1 MVAEQALIA
10 GGLVTPARLPLYRM
24 KARLAFGY
32 FSHDMLE
39 KQIHMRNK
47 KRGKE
52 RRASSFVFRKACM
65 RDSQSMDVN
74 VPSFAERN
82 LIN

>member
-1 MVAEQALIA
+1 MIAEQAPIA
-10 GGLVTPARLPLYRM
+10 GGLSHPPTPQLYRM
-24 KARLAFGY
+24 KARLAFV
-32 FSHDMLE
+32 
-39 KQIHMRNK
+39 HMRNK

-52 RRASSFVFRKACM
+52 TRASPFVFRKACM

>member
-1 MVAEQALIA
+1 MIAEQAPIAGA
-10 GGLVTPARLPLYRM
+10 GGLVT
-24 KARLAFGY
+24 
-32 FSHDMLE
+32 
-39 KQIHMRNK
+39 MRNK

-52 RRASSFVFRKACM
+52 TRASPFVFRKACM